1 MNLELSLYQLE
12 DDLLS
17 LIQMREEIAGSGI
30 ADDQTPTGL
39 ELLDQLK
46 TIDDQ
51 IALYVRAEI
60 RKVDSIGGLWR
71 HFASMAQLAK
81 CEAKRLEAAAHN
93 WDARLERLKY
103 VCQVAMESFEWR
115 AGKPRMLEGKSTK
128 LYLKGNGGKQA
139 VEIQNPDLVPSEYM
153 RVTVDMAGPVWDA
166 ITKEMGPQW
175 IRENVG
181 RASTAPALSLIGE
194 ALEKDAVAGCRLSDR
209 EQHVEMR

>member
-1 MNLELSLYQLE
+1 MSLELSLYRIE

-30 ADDQTPTGL
+30 ADDSTPTGC

-60 RKVDSIGGLWR
+60 RKVDNIGNLWR

-81 CEAKRLEAAAHN
+81 CEAKRLTEVAKN
-93 WDARLERLKY
+93 WDARLERLKW

-115 AGKPRMLEGKSTK
+115 AGKPRMLEGRQTR

-139 VEIQNPDLVPSEYM
+139 VEIQNPDLVPSEFM
-153 RVTVDMAGPVWDA
+153 RVTVDMAGPVWEE
-166 ITKEMGPQW
+166 IGSRMGAQW
-175 IRENVG
+175 IKENVG
-181 RASTAPALSLIGE
+181 RVSVAPSLSLIGE

-209 EQHVEMR
+209 GQHVECR